1 MQEGLIGPEHIKAE
15 VGELLLGTKAG
26 RSSPAQITLYK
37 SVGIAAQDVAA
48 AHLVLNAA
56 RQQNLGLEVDLSA

>member
-1 MQEGLIGPEHIKAE
+1 MQQGLIGPEHIEAE

-26 RSSPAQITLYK
+26 RSSPDQITLYK

-48 AHLVLNAA
+48 AHLVLDTA
-56 RQQNLGLEVDLSA
+56 REQNLGLDVDLSA